1 MAKANVLT
9 HLPKTNIRRRRKLR
23 PFNHSKKVS
32 SKSGFTNMQKRKR
45 GQG

>member
-1 MAKANVLT
+1 MAK
-9 HLPKTNIRRRRKLR
+9 PKTLIYTPRTKVRRRRKLR

-32 SKSGFTNMQKRKR
+32 KRSGFEGMNKRMR

>member
-9 HLPKTNIRRRRKLR
+9 YSPRTKVRRRNKLR

-32 SKSGFTNMQKRKR
+32 SKSGFTNMRKRKR

>member
-1 MAKANVLT
+1 MAKPNTLT
-9 HLPKTNIRRRRKLR
+9 YTPRTKVRRRNKLR

-32 SKSGFTNMQKRKR
+32 KRSGFKGMRKRMR